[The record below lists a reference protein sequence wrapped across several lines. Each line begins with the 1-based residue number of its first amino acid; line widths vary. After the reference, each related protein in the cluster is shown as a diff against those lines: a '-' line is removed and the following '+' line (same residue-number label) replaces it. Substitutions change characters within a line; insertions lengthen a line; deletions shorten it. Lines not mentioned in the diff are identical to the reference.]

1 MKNLSIR
8 LKITLWF
15 SAVLIFV
22 AALAFV
28 AVFFVSDAVL
38 QKGVRDNLVETVE
51 DNVGEVRYFSSYQE
65 MGDSGHVD
73 LYLSYREGYLEID
86 DDFLNLVNG
95 ICTGLFQEDGTLL
108 YGENPL
114 GGVGTAAGFTE
125 DVVQKLDVKGE
136 VFYFYDRRLEREGQ
150 EGLWLRGMVSR
161 RQGEVQLN
169 AIVRFS
175 LVVLPLLVAL
185 AALVG
190 YLIARK
196 ALRPVQEIENAARR
210 ISQGKDLKGRI
221 VLGPGGDELHRLAET
236 FNGMLERL
244 DSAFE
249 AQQQFISD
257 ASHELRTPMSVILA
271 QCEFTLEKEREAR
284 EYEKALKVIWRQGRK
299 MSRLIA
305 VLLDFSRLEQK
316 ARDFVMEKLDLAEV
330 VESVCGD
337 MALLKEKE
345 ISLAW
350 EAQPGF
356 IVRGN
361 RELLSR
367 LLVNLLSN
375 AYRYGREQG
384 HIWVRLSRKGNR
396 AELSVEDNG
405 IGIEPEQQEKIFR
418 RFYQADAS
426 RTGQGNG
433 LGLAMVKEIAAFHG
447 GEIRVES
454 RPGQGSTFIL
464 TLELE
469 SYAVH
474 APIA

>member
-8 LKITLWF
+8 LKLTLWF
-15 SAVLIFV
+15 SGVLIVV
-22 AALAFV
+22 ASLAFV
-28 AVFFVSDAVL
+28 AGFFVSDAVL

-51 DNVGEVRYFSSYQE
+51 DNAGEIRYFGSYQE
-65 MGDSGHVD
+65 MAESGDVD
-73 LYLSYREGYLEID
+73 LYLSYRDGYLEID

-95 ICTGLFQEDGTLL
+95 VCTGLFQEDGVLL

-114 GGVGTAAGFTE
+114 GGAGTAAGFTE
-125 DVVQKLDVKGE
+125 DVVQRLDVEGE
-136 VFYFYDRRLEREGQ
+136 LFYLYDRRLEREGQ

-175 LVVLPLLVAL
+175 LVVLPLLVVL

-190 YLIARK
+190 YLLAER
-196 ALRPVQEIENAARR
+196 ALRPIQEIENAARR
-210 ISQGKDLKGRI
+210 ISQGKDLKERI
-221 VLGPGGDELHRLAET
+221 VLEPGRDELHRLAET

-244 DSAFE
+244 DNAFE
-249 AQQQFISD
+249 AEQQFISD

-271 QCEFTLEKEREAR
+271 QCEFTLEKERSAQD
-284 EYEKALKVIWRQGRK
+284 YEKALEVIWRQGRK

-316 ARDFVMEKLDLAEV
+316 AEGFAMGKVDLAEV
-330 VESVCGD
+330 VESVCED
-337 MALLKEKE
+337 MALLQEKE
-345 ISLAW
+345 ISLTW
-350 EAQPGF
+350 ETQPGF
-356 IVRGN
+356 FVRGN

-384 HIWVRLSRKGNR
+384 HTRVRLYRDGNSVR
-396 AELSVEDNG
+396 LSVEDDG
-405 IGIEPEQQEKIFR
+405 IGIAPEQQEKIFR

-433 LGLAMVKEIAAFHG
+433 LGLAMVKEIAVFHG
-447 GEIRVES
+447 GEIGVES
-454 RPGQGSTFIL
+454 ILGQGSIFTL
-464 TLELE
+464 TLPLAGE
-469 SYAVH
+469 
-474 APIA
+474 